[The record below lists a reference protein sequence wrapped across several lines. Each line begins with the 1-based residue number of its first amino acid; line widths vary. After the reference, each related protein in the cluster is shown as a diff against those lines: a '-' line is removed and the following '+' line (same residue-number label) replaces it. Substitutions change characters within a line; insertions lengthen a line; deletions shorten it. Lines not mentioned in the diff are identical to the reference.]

1 MKKILTI
8 ICIVWACTAQAQL
21 WFADGTRWNYSTFI
35 VEGWG
40 VSYTIYSGYTING
53 EDTIDNVIYKMMGFD
68 RVRESND
75 SVFVRDNSGNDI
87 LLYNFSAVPNDTLH
101 FPDISEFGWGF
112 EWEWSCSKT
121 LVLDSVALV
130 DMYGTQRRIQYWHL
144 DVDPEAITY
153 ANRYL
158 HILEGVGCV
167 YFGNP
172 LSPST
177 SSTPFNLWEY
187 IAGNCYM
194 DVSYEDLD
202 CFYDPVHMSVADSCT
217 VPSASSTEL
226 PRMLVVAPNPATA
239 TTAIKW
245 QQPLTGYLTATDL
258 TGREVLYQPL
268 QNATAHTLDCR
279 AWPQGVY
286 VLRVV
291 GQDGHRTTAKLLIT
305 R

>member
-21 WFADGTRWNYSTFI
+21 WFADGTRWVYSVLDIGSWEIYYTGHI
-35 VEGWG
+35 V
-40 VSYTIYSGYTING
+40 NG

-75 SVFVRDNSGNDI
+75 SVFVRDNLGNDV
-87 LLYNFSAVPNDTLH
+87 LVYSFSAMPNDTLH
-101 FPDISEFGWGF
+101 FPDISGF
-112 EWEWSCSKT
+112 SWSWEWTCSKA

-130 DMYGTQRRIQYWHL
+130 DMYGTQRRMQYWHL
-144 DVDPEAITY
+144 DVDPEVISY
-153 ANRYL
+153 DKEYL
-158 HILEGVGCV
+158 NILEGVGCI

-172 LSPST
+172 LYPST
-177 SSTPFNLWEY
+177 GSTPFNPWEA
-187 IAGNCYM
+187 IADHCIL
-194 DVSYEDLD
+194 DFTYENFF
-202 CFYDPVHMSVADSCT
+202 CFYDPVHMSVVDSCT

-239 TTAIKW
+239 TAVIQW
-245 QQPLTGYLTATDL
+245 QHPLTGYLTATDL

-291 GQDGHRTTAKLLIT
+291 EQDGHRTTAKLLIT